1 MVTKKWVEVNAFV
14 IMSNHIHLI
23 WQIQNGYERD
33 AVQRNFL
40 KFVSQTIQRDL
51 QKNHPKVLERFYVGA
66 KDRKYQ
72 FWERNPLSIDLW
84 TKEVFIQ
91 KMEYIHYNPV
101 AAGLCA
107 YPEDYKYSSAKF
119 YATGKDEFGFLTHWM
134 VKINV
139 CYGSKLMLVIAGLQ
153 NHPHEHPTSAASCS
167 FGNCF

>member
-23 WQIQNGYERD
+23 WQIQEGYERD
-33 AVQRNFL
+33 AVQLNFL
-40 KFVSQTIQRDL
+40 KFVSQTIKRDL
-51 QKNHPKVLERFYVGA
+51 EKIHPKVLERYYVGA

-101 AAGLCA
+101 AAGLCV

-119 YATGKDEFGFLTHWM
+119 YESEKDEFGFLTHW
-134 VKINV
+134 
-139 CYGSKLMLVIAGLQ
+139 L
-153 NHPHEHPTSAASCS
+153 E
-167 FGNCF
+167 